1 MIKTTLNWTIKNLK
15 HMYDAKET
23 LSFDHPIQR
32 QSAQWSNLQQSLLIH
47 SILANFPVPAIYV
60 QKSDAEEADDKG
72 KTLCKYSVLDGKQR
86 MTTIFSF
93 INGEYA
99 LNEETPDAEIE
110 GENYSLAGKTFGEL
124 DVDVQQE
131 LLRFLEDSVRFF
143 HCQFVIATHSP
154 FLLSMRGARIYDLD
168 EEVVDVKRWTELG
181 NVRAYYE
188 FFKKYEKEF
197 R

>member
-1 MIKTTLNWTIKNLK
+1 MIKTTLNWTVKNLK

-72 KTLCKYSVLDGKQR
+72 KTLYKYSVLDGKQR

-99 LNEETPDAEIE
+99 LNEETPDAEKDL
-110 GENYSLAGKTFGEL
+110 GEPNLSGTIKEVDGTQFTVVEDKTEKTEDGDIMIAPAAGGDDADFAKVLMVCDKDTIFYT
-124 DVDVQQE
+124 
-131 LLRFLEDSVRFF
+131 R
-143 HCQFVIATHSP
+143 T
-154 FLLSMRGARIYDLD
+154 IYDGG
-168 EEVVDVKRWTELG
+168 ER
-181 NVRAYYE
+181 YE
-188 FFKKYEKEF
+188 D
-197 R
+197 